1 MVFFAICL
9 YMVYSLS
16 TPSPLG
22 SLQQPHCDFAVDF
35 LLTKT
40 TPREEDWSWLCIVSC
55 FSERFEVPNPT
66 PLLSIFYPCDVATQ
80 QYNKTNPSYVVQIL
94 ESAQSEWST
103 QNNRPC
109 CLSQISFNFSKCLD
123 NSSHIFLSR
132 ILIRTKKPRRVAHK
146 LNLFQ
151 SLLLVFFCFFVV
163 KSAIDSITWVA
174 IYSSRQLLFRI
185 CTFYLVKKKMTFFL
199 QRDAYLDNIAYM

>member
-1 MVFFAICL
+1 MAL
-9 YMVYSLS
+9 YS
-16 TPSPLG
+16 
-22 SLQQPHCDFAVDF
+22 
-35 LLTKT
+35 
-40 TPREEDWSWLCIVSC
+40 ISC
-55 FSERFEVPNPT
+55 FSGRFEVPNPT
-66 PLLSIFYPCDVATQ
+66 TLLSIFYPCDVATQ

-132 ILIRTKKPRRVAHK
+132 ILIRTKKPRRAAHK